1 MTDVQINSL
10 NKKLGREFPDLKDK
24 WDEKFDTLKYEF
36 LKKSDGEQ
44 TRMLTNLYNN
54 VEKSLFLEFVNDHID
69 TLDGKTDEEVISILC
84 EMSEKLN
91 KGDDNR
97 IFTYA
102 EAMISG
108 SRVSDKTSE
117 GFSKIC
123 NKFTKLTNNPHYKL
137 FADFSEIYSS
147 TDNDKLEGYLKQLR
161 QIYSYSATDEDR
173 YYVLYLS
180 CLCLQRMCL
189 NSTNR
194 PINREWIDFVYGNFI
209 AKNSLDIDYRFE
221 NSSTIFYVEKN
232 YRYDGEFDIELTLNG
247 NGDRSVTLDFG
258 KIISKNYLAIC
269 RLFVTDNHFFSHEIE
284 ESLANLCKHTKEM
297 VRYNK
302 RDTPIISE
310 KLSFCLFRI

>member
-1 MTDVQINSL
+1 MNDLQINSL

-36 LKKSDGEQ
+36 VKRPEGEQ
-44 TRMLTNLYNN
+44 TRILTNLNNN

-69 TLDGKTDEEVISILC
+69 TLDGKTDEEVVSILC
-84 EMSEKLN
+84 EMSEELN

-209 AKNSLDIDYRFE
+209 AKNSLDIDYGFE
-221 NSSTIFYVEKN
+221 RSSTIYYVERD
-232 YRYDGEFDIELTLNG
+232 YRYDGEFDIDLNF
-247 NGDRSVTLDFG
+247 NGGGERSVTLDFE

-269 RLFVTDNHFFSHEIE
+269 RLFVTDNHFFSYEIE
-284 ESLANLCKHTKEM
+284 ESLANLCIHTKEM
-297 VRYNK
+297 ARFNK

>member
-1 MTDVQINSL
+1 MTDVQITSL
-10 NKKLGREFPDLKDK
+10 NDSLGREFPALEDK

-44 TRMLTNLYNN
+44 TRILTNLDNN
-54 VEKSLFLEFVNDHID
+54 VEKSLFLEFVSDHID
-69 TLDGKTDEEVISILC
+69 TLDGKTDEEVVSILYN
-84 EMSEKLN
+84 MSEKLN

-97 IFTYA
+97 IFTNA

-108 SRVSDKTSE
+108 DRVSHQTSSD
-117 GFSKIC
+117 FSKIC
-123 NKFTKLTNNPHYKL
+123 TTFARLTNNPYYKL

-209 AKNSLDIDYRFE
+209 AKNSLDIDYTFE
-221 NSSTIFYVEKN
+221 EPSTIYYVEKN
-232 YRYDGEFDIELTLNG
+232 YRHNGEFDIELNLNG
-247 NGDRSVTLDFG
+247 GGEQSVTLDFG